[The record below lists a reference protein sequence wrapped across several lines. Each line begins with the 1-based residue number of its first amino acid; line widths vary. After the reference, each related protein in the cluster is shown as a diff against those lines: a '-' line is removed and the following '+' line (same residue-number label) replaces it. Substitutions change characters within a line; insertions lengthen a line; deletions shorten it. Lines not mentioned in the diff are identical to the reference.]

1 MINLYYIDDK
11 EIGNQIKRIS
21 RRIGHIELISF
32 GLTDSALR
40 YDLPHEL
47 YRSILTL

>member
-11 EIGNQIKRIS
+11 EIGIQIKRIS
-21 RRIGHIELISF
+21 RWRLPHRIVSF
-32 GLTDSALR
+32 GLTDSALG
-40 YDLPHEL
+40 YALPHEL